1 MATQQAGETKTDPS
15 ESAPGGVVDPGHP
28 AVAEAVGEAPPK
40 PEEAAAALPATR
52 DPAWAAYVV
61 IAGIVAVVVA
71 LGITIWAFDTNAQNV
86 VAITGPAFAVITGL
100 VAAYFGVRAGSLA
113 ADRVQGAAANKPP
126 PGTSEKLQM
135 ELLKRNGGS
144 PKRNGLRRNRRNQAG

>member
-1 MATQQAGETKTDPS
+1 MATQQAGETKTDPT
-15 ESAPGGVVDPGHP
+15 EPAPGGVVDPDHP
-28 AVAEAVGEAPPK
+28 AVAKAV
-40 PEEAAAALPATR
+40 AALPATR